1 MEHNRFDYINDI
13 LRPLKYFLRINKI
26 VKNFKKVPLSEYQIK
41 LLRQD
46 GYCDKNDLCFFQHL
60 GVVSKSRYYNNHD
73 DNFKPELSIVN

>member
-46 GYCDKNDLCFFQHL
+46 GYCDKNDLLYLQYH
-60 GVVSKSRYYNNHD
+60 GVISKSRYYNNHD
-73 DNFKPELSIVN
+73 VHFKPQFPISK